1 MNHRALEYLL
11 VVLLVCGLPVRGIAS
26 DRHIRWP
33 GPYTVTIAAV
43 LDGDSVVVELDGDCP
58 FGCREGASG
67 KEIITLR
74 LAGIDAPEIHTCRG
88 EARSSCAACPQEM
101 ALARQAKTAIKDMT
115 HGVDAARIA
124 ALSPD
129 KYSGRVIGDLQVR
142 RGDIWLSIADE
153 LLKGK
158 MAVPYDGGRKSKP
171 WCGDVR

>member
-33 GPYTVTIAAV
+33 GPYAVTIAAV

-58 FGCREGASG
+58 FGCREGLDG
-67 KEIITLR
+67 KQIITVR
-74 LAGIDAPEIHTCRG
+74 IAGIDAPEIHACRG
-88 EARSSCAACPQEM
+88 DANASCAACPAE
-101 ALARQAKTAIKDMT
+101 LELGRRAKATVIDLTRPVEAT
-115 HGVDAARIA
+115 RII

-153 LLKGK
+153 LLKGE